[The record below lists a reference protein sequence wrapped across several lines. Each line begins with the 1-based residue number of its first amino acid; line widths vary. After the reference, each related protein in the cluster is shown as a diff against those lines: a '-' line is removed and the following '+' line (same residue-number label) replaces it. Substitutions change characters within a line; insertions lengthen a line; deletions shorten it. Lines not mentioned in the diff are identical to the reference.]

1 MFTITVPK
9 AYMDTTAFLKAKI
22 KKSII
27 KKVIKEVVRNATLLL
42 KVLHNKPARA
52 LAKRLQML

>member
-9 AYMDTTAFLKAKI
+9 AYIDSIGFLKARI

-27 KKVIKEVVRNATLLL
+27 KNVMKEVVRNATLLL
-42 KVLHNKPARA
+42 KVLHNKPASA